1 MKSWK
6 WWALAALAV
15 GAPMMARAEND
26 DRMMGFYE
34 GGFTGG
40 SGAATSL
47 YARVAGL
54 SDRSWKVVFYAGSA
68 DGGEVRVEA
77 EAVAPEPREPAVLS
91 GEVDLGALGGK
102 VSVSGTLE
110 RRKLNG
116 EIGGRAFS
124 LKRVDKESPTL
135 GQPAPEGAIV
145 LFDGTN
151 FDPWRR
157 DPETWCLQPDGSMQ
171 VCGSNFRTKE
181 DFGSGHYHLEFMTP
195 YMPNAREQARG
206 NSGVY
211 LLGRYE
217 VQVLD
222 NFGWEPKWDLCG
234 GIYRVAVPLKDAT
247 YPPLTWQTYD
257 ITFTAA
263 QFDAAG
269 NKTANARI
277 TVVHNGVTVHDNLE
291 LPRPTPGGVSGDDA
305 VAGPLL
311 LQDHRDDVKFRNI
324 WFKPAG

>member
-1 MKSWK
+1 MKNWK
-6 WWALAALAV
+6 CWAMAALMLAAPL
-15 GAPMMARAEND
+15 MAKAEND
-26 DRMMGFYE
+26 DRIMGFYE
-34 GGFTGG
+34 GAFT
-40 SGAATSL
+40 SGDGPAKTL

-54 SDRSWKVVFYAGSA
+54 SDRSWKVVFYVGGA

-91 GEVDLGALGGK
+91 GEVDLGPLGGK
-102 VSVSGTLE
+102 VAVSGALE

-135 GQPAPEGAIV
+135 GQPAPEGAVV

-151 FDPWRR
+151 FDAWRR

-181 DFGSGHYHLEFMTP
+181 DFGSGRYHLEFMTP

-211 LLGRYE
+211 ILGRYE

-263 QFDAAG
+263 QFDDAG

-291 LPRPTPGGVSGDDA
+291 LPRPTPGGVSGEDA